1 MLDAKVT
8 PYIKPMLRPLVSWL
22 DKQNVTP
29 NQITVAGFCLGLLA
43 MPFIILGVWSGAF
56 ACSEGAHK
64 MPPRCTP
71 ACVPPSVCVP

>member
-43 MPFIILGVWSGAF
+43 MPFISLRASA
-56 ACSEGAHK
+56 
-64 MPPRCTP
+64 
-71 ACVPPSVCVP
+71 

>member
-29 NQITVAGFCLGLLA
+29 NQITVAGFL
-43 MPFIILGVWSGAF
+43 SRS
-56 ACSEGAHK
+56 ACNAVYYFGCME
-64 MPPRCTP
+64 R
-71 ACVPPSVCVP
+71 SVCVHLLK